1 MQVLEMVAL
10 AHREEIR
17 HGLQRKIRSKQS
29 KNTVRMD
36 GCDEL
41 SGKSPLVFV
50 LRTLA
55 GAFVAAGRAFVVRYH
70 CWNPDRITVL

>member
-1 MQVLEMVAL
+1 
-10 AHREEIR
+10 
-17 HGLQRKIRSKQS
+17 
-29 KNTVRMD
+29 MD

-55 GAFVAAGRAFVVRYH
+55 GAFVAAGRAFVVCYH
-70 CWNPDRITVL
+70 CWNPDWFAVL

>member
-1 MQVLEMVAL
+1 MVAL
-10 AHREEIR
+10 AHKEEIR

-50 LRTLA
+50 LRILA
-55 GAFVAAGRAFVVRYH
+55 GVFVAAGRAFMVHHH
-70 CWNPDRITVL
+70 CWNPDWLAVL